1 MGKSKTE
8 HFSEETNALSAI
20 GKCIS
25 HPARIAIIEFLLKSE
40 SCVCGDIVA
49 NLPLSQSTV
58 SQHLKELKSIGLIKG
73 EISGPSVRLFSS
85 SAVVAIQ
92 LNGDLISCAT
102 KLRNSVF
109 ASFDLLAT
117 R

>member
-8 HFSEETNALSAI
+8 HFSEATNELSAI

-58 SQHLKELKSIGLIKG
+58 SQHLKGLKSIGLIKG
-73 EISGPSVRLFSS
+73 EISGPNVCYCIDVDQWAQFKNKLDTFFSQVPKS
-85 SAVVAIQ
+85 IEC
-92 LNGDLISCAT
+92 GIECC
-102 KLRNSVF
+102 
-109 ASFDLLAT
+109 
-117 R
+117 

>member
-1 MGKSKTE
+1 MGKSKSE
-8 HFSEETNALSAI
+8 HFSQETNALSAI

-73 EISGPSVRLFSS
+73 EISGPNVCYCIDIAQWNLFNQKIGAFFNQVPKSMECG
-85 SAVVAIQ
+85 I
-92 LNGDLISCAT
+92 DCC
-102 KLRNSVF
+102 
-109 ASFDLLAT
+109 
-117 R
+117 

>member
-40 SCVCGDIVA
+40 SLVCGDIVA
-49 NLPLSQSTV
+49 NWTVARGPV
-58 SQHLKELKSIGLIKG
+58 SQHLKELKLIGLIKG
-73 EISGPSVRLFSS
+73 EISGPNVCYCIDVDQWALFK
-85 SAVVAIQ
+85 
-92 LNGDLISCAT
+92 N
-102 KLRNSVF
+102 KLDAFFSQVPK
-109 ASFDLLAT
+109 SIECGIECC
-117 R
+117 